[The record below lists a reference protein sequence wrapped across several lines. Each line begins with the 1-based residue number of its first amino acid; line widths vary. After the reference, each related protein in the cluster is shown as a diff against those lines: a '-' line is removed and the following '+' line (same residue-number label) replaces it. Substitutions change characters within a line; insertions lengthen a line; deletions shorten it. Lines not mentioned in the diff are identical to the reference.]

1 MSPLRLG
8 ICQAKYRNQWSWF
21 MARNEIKGEWNL
33 FSWKKRPEQKRQ
45 ARSTICPFAWIH
57 LSSDQFVTVPV
68 IFLRII
74 PTDFLFMFECSEC
87 WVPIVN
93 FLKMRSSIKSYSL
106 NSEFDV
112 IHMNILKASIFSLF
126 LKVLQ
131 RMYLAKFYLS
141 SDPIVNVWAIP
152 DPGKTSPKIG
162 PSRCARFV
170 FVILCNTL

>member
-1 MSPLRLG
+1 MEFVFLEEKAGAEKAGQVNNLSVCLDSFIIWPICDRSSYISPDH
-8 ICQAKYRNQWSWF
+8 
-21 MARNEIKGEWNL
+21 
-33 FSWKKRPEQKRQ
+33 
-45 ARSTICPFAWIH
+45 T
-57 LSSDQFVTVPV
+57 
-68 IFLRII
+68 
-74 PTDFLFMFECSEC
+74 TDFLFMFECSEC

-170 FVILCNTL
+170 FVILCNTLKYSVILCKTL